1 MVFGLLNPLAAT
13 SSGSGNFLGLLIP
26 LMLMGAVFYFLLIR
40 PQRRRQQAQRS
51 LIDSVS
57 VGDEVMTIGGI
68 YGTVREIDDES
79 VVLEVADNVDVR
91 FVRSA
96 IARRLVYDEDADE
109 PDARDESEE
118 AEEEAGEQS

>member
-13 SSGSGNFLGLLIP
+13 SSGSGSFLGLLVP
-26 LMLMGAVFYFLLIR
+26 LLLMGGVFYFLLIR
-40 PQRRRQQAQRS
+40 PQRRRQQAQRN
-51 LIDSVS
+51 LLDSVS

-109 PDARDESEE
+109 PDDHEPEE
-118 AEEEAGEQS
+118 AEEEAGEQT